1 MPTHFLTLCLYLSH
15 KAAPRR
21 VTLLAQHAAHV
32 LLTAV
37 VFADVGQVFFFPS
50 LFSILINFV

>member
-1 MPTHFLTLCLYLSH
+1 MPTHFLTLCLFLSH

-21 VTLLAQHAAHV
+21 VALVAQHAAHL

-37 VFADVGQVFFFPS
+37 VFGDAGQVFL
-50 LFSILINFV
+50 LF